1 MKHKLTKYEIIGS
14 WAYPV
19 GIIIWAA
26 WKYWD
31 AVRIFGGWSP
41 QYYQQWGYIIAAVV
55 CGVLPIILT
64 LILRIDTSEQFFPRL
79 LIFLSTI
86 AVISLAQQFIDYKT
100 MFIGK
105 PVMLLISLVFSGLF
119 FYKERPVKLSAWL
132 MILLA
137 NPCLVDF
144 FTYLLQLK
152 DINILVEQYNLTFL

>member
-1 MKHKLTKYEIIGS
+1 MKHKLTKYELLGS
-14 WAYPV
+14 LAYPV

-26 WKYWD
+26 WRYWD
-31 AVRIFGGWSP
+31 AVWIFGSQSP
-41 QYYQQWGYIIAAVV
+41 QYYQQWGYIIAAGV

-86 AVISLAQQFIDYKT
+86 AVIGMAQQFIDYKT

-119 FYKERPVKLSAWL
+119 FCKARPVKLSAWL
-132 MILLA
+132 MIFLA
-137 NPCLVDF
+137 NPCLADF